1 MPNILILGGTGYL
14 GLSLAKSLLRA
25 GTYTVW
31 GTARS
36 PEKAKNLL
44 VNEITPVEDDITNPE
59 TLSKVISTNS
69 IDVVVDASS
78 AYEHYGQI
86 LAAVTNASKARQEAL
101 SKEYIIAPKL
111 GFVYVSGSWV
121 HGSPPTRVSDLSPVG
136 SKLSADKPAT
146 ATAWRPAHEQ
156 AILAAQDTLDVAIV
170 RPGAMYGRSSWVF
183 DTWWS
188 VLSEALKTG
197 TTGPIQVPADK
208 AARTGI
214 VHVDDVAVGMHAIID
229 RLDGRLGTWPIF
241 DLVTETVSMVEIME
255 AAKAV
260 LNVKAS
266 LEYTG
271 THGNPFLEALSLV
284 CNSNASRA
292 KIVLGWD
299 PKRTEFLLN
308 MSTYV
313 NAWQASR

>member
-1 MPNILILGGTGYL
+1 MPNVLILGGTGYL

-44 VNEITPVEDDITNPE
+44 INEITPVEDDITNPE
-59 TLSKVISTNS
+59 TLSQVISTNA
-69 IDVVVDASS
+69 IDIVVDASS
-78 AYEHYGQI
+78 AYEQYGQI
-86 LAAVTNASKARQEAL
+86 LAAVINTSKARQDDL
-101 SKEYIIAPKL
+101 SKENIIAPKL

-136 SKLSADKPAT
+136 SNLSADKPAT

-156 AILAAQDTLDVAIV
+156 AILAARDTLEVAIV

-183 DTWWS
+183 DIWWS
-188 VLSEALKTG
+188 VLLETSITG
-197 TTGPIQVPADK
+197 NTDTVQVPANK

-214 VHVDDVAVGMHAIID
+214 VHVDDAATAVHSIID
-229 RLDGRLGTWPIF
+229 RLDGRLGAWPIF
-241 DLVTETVSMVEIME
+241 DLVAETVSIVEIME

-260 LNVKAS
+260 LDVNAS
-266 LEYTG
+266 VEYTG

-292 KIVLGWD
+292 KIVLGWE

-313 NAWQASR
+313 KAWQASQ